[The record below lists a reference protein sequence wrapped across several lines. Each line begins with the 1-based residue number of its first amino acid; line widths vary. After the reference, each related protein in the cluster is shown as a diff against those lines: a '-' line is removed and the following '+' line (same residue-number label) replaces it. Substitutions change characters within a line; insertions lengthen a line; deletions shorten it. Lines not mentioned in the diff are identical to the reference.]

1 MKARS
6 EVQQE
11 NNSKLSR
18 LTGFDS
24 KELMAEKMLL
34 PLCKAA
40 TGILPRLASPFC
52 KNLQGRSPGF
62 LPYLQSSRIWFDWK
76 MVLTASKTTL
86 PAGSSVLP
94 WLSES

>member
-24 KELMAEKMLL
+24 EELMAEKMLL

-40 TGILPRLASPFC
+40 TGILPRLVGPLLT
-52 KNLQGRSPGF
+52 NLPARSP
-62 LPYLQSSRIWFDWK
+62 
-76 MVLTASKTTL
+76 
-86 PAGSSVLP
+86 
-94 WLSES
+94 ES